1 MKNPLEI
8 GSNQVQKYPHLS
20 LLNPLNL
27 SYEKNRKPFV
37 PGKPS
42 PFSSVT
48 IPLTEDV
55 VTCEKE
61 FGEMANTKSNAITN
75 FKFVEICCMKRRIKV

>member
-1 MKNPLEI
+1 MKNPIET

-20 LLNPLNL
+20 LLNPSNL
-27 SYEKNRKPFV
+27 DYEKNRKPFV
-37 PGKPS
+37 LGKLS

-61 FGEMANTKSNAITN
+61 FSETANTKSNAIIN
-75 FKFVEICCMKRRIKV
+75 LKFVEICCMKRRINV